1 MARNR
6 GIQMAEE
13 QTLAELPRAVLVVD
27 DEEHIRDLLGD
38 ALSSSGYEI
47 QFAASGRELVA
58 AIERGFQGV
67 ILLDVQLPDANGL
80 ELLDRMTREL
90 PNNKVIIVTAHG
102 SIGMAMSAMLEH
114 GASYVHNKLE
124 EGFLTRL
131 GVSVKNAFTEIDLES
146 QVRHLQDLLD
156 QGTFTHKIVTVS
168 PKMQKIFELI
178 RHVTD
183 SRVSVLIYGESGTG
197 KELVARAIQ
206 ANGPRKDKPF
216 VAINC
221 AGIPETLL
229 ESELFGYEK
238 GAFTGAYGRKIGR
251 FEQANGGTLF
261 LDEIGELSHGL
272 QAKLLRV
279 LQEQEFERVG
289 GTERVKVDVRVLSA
303 TNQDLLKAVE
313 TGRFREDLYYR
324 LAVFPIEIPPL
335 RERPEDIPLLAK
347 HFLQKSASAENKAI
361 NNISLEA
368 MGLLLEYRYPGNV
381 RQLEN
386 AIAHAVVICQAD
398 QIEAADLPLFLRKP
412 TGADDTV
419 PGLGLMGLRNLVE
432 KLIQSRSDVPLLE
445 TIDVALMLRALAVH
459 EGNVS
464 ATAEALGID
473 RTTLHRRLKRLRSR

>member
-1 MARNR
+1 MV
-6 GIQMAEE
+6 EE
-13 QTLAELPRAVLVVD
+13 QILAEPRRTVLVVD
-27 DEEHIRDLLGD
+27 DEEHMRNLLGD

-47 QFAASGRELVA
+47 QFAASGRELGA

-80 ELLDRMTREL
+80 ELLERMTREL
-90 PNNKVIIVTAHG
+90 PDNKVIIVTAHG

-114 GASYVHNKLE
+114 GAFYVHNKLE
-124 EGFLTRL
+124 EGFLTRI
-131 GVSVKNAFTEIDLES
+131 GVSVKNAFTEIDLGS
-146 QVRHLQDLLD
+146 QVRRLQGLLD
-156 QGTFTHKIVTVS
+156 QGTFTHEIVTVS
-168 PKMQKIFELI
+168 PKMQRILELI

-206 ANGPRKDKPF
+206 TNGPRKDKPF

-251 FEQANGGTLF
+251 FEQAHGGTLF

-279 LQEQEFERVG
+279 LQEQDFERVG

-303 TNQDLLKAVE
+303 TNRDLLKAVE

-347 HFLQKSASAENKAI
+347 HFLRNIASAENKP
-361 NNISLEA
+361 ISDISREA
-368 MGLLLEYRYPGNV
+368 MGLLLDYRYPGNV

-386 AIAHAVVICQAD
+386 AIAHAVVICKTEH
-398 QIEAADLPLFLRKP
+398 IEPADLPHFLWESTDP
-412 TGADDTV
+412 DQDV
-419 PGLGLMGLRNLVE
+419 PGLGPMGLRNLVD
-432 KLIQSRSDVPLLE
+432 KLIQSRTDVPLMA
-445 TIDVALMLRALAVH
+445 TIDEALMLRALAVH
-459 EGNVS
+459 DGNVS

-473 RTTLHRRLKRLRSR
+473 RTTLHRRLKRLDGR